1 MGPHRTGEDAPLL
14 DVAHFAVMIGDV
26 EVGFSFVSSLTSET
40 DPADPIGSRYRT
52 VVLRRALTGSQDLY
66 LWRQRVAEGHRD
78 VRPVTIRQYD
88 PSGDRLMNAWL
99 LVDAWPCRW
108 SGPAF
113 DAAEGGV
120 AMEEIEL
127 ACERLVWLKD
137 AHREEE
143 NDGGTA

>member
-1 MGPHRTGEDAPLL
+1 MGPHRRGEDAPLL

-26 EVGFSFVSSLTSET
+26 EVGFSYVSSLTSET
-40 DPADPIGSRYRT
+40 DPADPIGSRYGT
-52 VVLRRALTGSQDLY
+52 VVLRRALT
-66 LWRQRVAEGHRD
+66 GHRD

-88 PSGDRLMNAWL
+88 PSGKRVMNAWL

-143 NDGGTA
+143 SDGGTA